1 MCLAVPGKVVAL
13 DRQQGQVN
21 FGQIKARV
29 RFDLVP
35 EVKLEDWVIVH
46 AGYAIEILSD
56 TEARD
61 TLELI
66 AEFQQLGDG
75 DGK

>member
-13 DRQQGQVN
+13 ENQQGQVD

-46 AGYAIEILSD
+46 AGYAIEIL
-56 TEARD
+56 TEIEARD

-66 AEFQQLGDG
+66 SEFQQQGGDHG
-75 DGK
+75 E